1 MMINQNLIFKCHD
14 KIVITF
20 DGDQWE
26 DRTIDHETCE
36 SLGWPQQGDQVRQGD
51 FIYYRYDTTICKVN
65 LKSLFI
71 EDIDKIKD

>member
-36 SLGWPQQGDQVRQGD
+36 SLGWPQQGD
-51 FIYYRYDTTICKVN
+51 
-65 LKSLFI
+65 
-71 EDIDKIKD
+71 